1 MVKKTKK
8 RKKLAEKRRNLRQM
22 HTKPSVSL
30 PEIPDKPEEK
40 PREQPEKIQ
49 ESYTEPL
56 IKERN
61 LVLRDLRKTLIMSF
75 VVLGVQ
81 FALFWYL
88 R

>member
-1 MVKKTKK
+1 MARKTKK
-8 RKKLAEKRRNLRQM
+8 RKKLAEARRKLRQM
-22 HTKPSVSL
+22 NMEPSVSL
-30 PEIPDKPEEK
+30 PGIPDKPEET
-40 PREQPEKIQ
+40 PREQPKEIQ

-61 LVLRDLRKTLIMSF
+61 LVLRDLRKTLIMSCI
-75 VVLGVQ
+75 VLGVQ